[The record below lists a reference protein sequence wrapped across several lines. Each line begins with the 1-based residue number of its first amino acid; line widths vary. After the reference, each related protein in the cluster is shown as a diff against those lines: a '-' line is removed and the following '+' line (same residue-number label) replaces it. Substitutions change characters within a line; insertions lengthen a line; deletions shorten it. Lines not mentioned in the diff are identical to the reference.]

1 MPTRKQGIP
10 LILSTGLVFAAP
22 VKAAIEVGVAP
33 AVCVT
38 NGPLN
43 VPLLHRMV
51 TVAVAVAFTVIDDPP
66 DEWPVANLGLVVD
79 E

>member
-10 LILSTGLVFAAP
+10 LILSAGFAFAPP
-22 VKAAIEVGVAP
+22 VKEAIEVEVAL
-33 AVCVT
+33 AVCVK
-38 NGPLN
+38 NSPLN
-43 VPLLHRMV
+43 VPLLHGMG
-51 TVAVAVAFTVIDDPP
+51 TVAVAVAFTVIDDLL